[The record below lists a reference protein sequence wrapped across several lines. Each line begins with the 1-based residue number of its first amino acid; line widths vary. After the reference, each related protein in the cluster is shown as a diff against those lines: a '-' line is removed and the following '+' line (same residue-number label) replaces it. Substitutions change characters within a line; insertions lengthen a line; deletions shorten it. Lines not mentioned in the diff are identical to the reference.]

1 VPPGHDWLHEITYD
15 SYRMRARIDGG
26 NAPLLTRTG
35 LVSPCYQGA
44 FGEAAFTAAGFEGW
58 LLAGIGVE
66 DGLPAKFRSAATVK
80 QATANIAN
88 QGHRVV

>member
-1 VPPGHDWLHEITYD
+1 MPAGHGWLHEIEYD
-15 SYRMRARIDGG
+15 GYRMRARIDGV

-35 LVSPCYQGA
+35 PVSSCYQGA
-44 FGEAAFTAAGFEGW
+44 FGEAAFIAAGFEEW

-80 QATANIAN
+80 QATASIAN